1 MRPSR
6 KGRPHSLY
14 RAATAMYRIATALY
28 RAATAFCR
36 YAGSTTGFVHI
47 LGPHLSG
54 FVGAP
59 LPLHSGSI
67 AAPAPS
73 QATCADTALLP
84 PSSSKS
90 IFTGANYGFL
100 PPSSSIGVVPN
111 SGKSSL
117 ISIPLTPFSRGHIRA
132 YGLSI
137 AARLPCP
144 PTPARHLKMP
154 SLRNSACEAPA
165 ERAMPLFG
173 LLIIVMFARYTS

>member
-1 MRPSR
+1 MRPSLS
-6 KGRPHSLY
+6 GRSHSLY
-14 RAATAMYRIATALY
+14 RAATAMYR
-28 RAATAFCR
+28 AATAFCR
-36 YAGSTTGFVHI
+36 DAGSTAGFVHI

-73 QATCADTALLP
+73 QATCANPA
-84 PSSSKS
+84 
-90 IFTGANYGFL
+90 FL

-111 SGKSSL
+111 CGKSPL

-154 SLRNSACEAPA
+154 SLRNSACEAP
-165 ERAMPLFG
+165 
-173 LLIIVMFARYTS
+173 